1 MSIFNIIQIILI
13 QNMNYSPI
21 PAFFFYL
28 QYLDVSLKEE
38 EKTSQNKQ
46 MYNQPSFICSFC
58 LSAGPWEI
66 V

>member
-38 EKTSQNKQ
+38 EKTS
-46 MYNQPSFICSFC
+46 
-58 LSAGPWEI
+58 
-66 V
+66 